1 MKINEYAQ
9 ITELLADSVLLTD
22 SSSGTKKILATDA
35 LLAMFDLLSIENRR
49 QVFRGKSLGATL
61 TSAQKLAIQNGTFTG
76 MYLGDY
82 WEIGGVK
89 YRIADFDYWYGTGDT
104 NTDEH
109 HLVIVPDSNLG
120 TAAMNASSAT
130 TGGYTGSAM
139 YTTNMATAKST
150 INSAFGDAV
159 LSHREYLINAVTSGY
174 PSAGAWADS
183 TIDLMNE
190 LMVFG
195 SHIYGACGDGTN
207 NVKRYTNSPTQLALF
222 QVAPHF
228 INWPNTTGERIS
240 FWLRD
245 IVNAT
250 SFVRVS
256 AYGAPQDTSA
266 SQTYGIRPAF
276 AIG

>member
-1 MKINEYAQ
+1 MKINEYTQ

-61 TSAQKLAIQNGTFTG
+61 TSAQKLAIQNGSFTG

-104 NTDEH
+104 NTDDH

-120 TAAMNASSAT
+120 TAAMNSSSST
-130 TGGYTGSAM
+130 SGGYAGSAM
-139 YTTNMATAKST
+139 YTANMATAKST
-150 INSAFGDAV
+150 INSAFGDAI
-159 LSHREYLINAVTSGY
+159 LSHREYLIDVVTSGY

-190 LMVFG
+190 PMIFG
-195 SHIYGACGDGTN
+195 SHIYAPSGNGTT
-207 NVKRYTNSPTQLALF
+207 NVKRYTGSAKQLALF
-222 QVAPHF
+222 RVAPRF
-228 INWPNTTGERIS
+228 INWPDTTGERIS

-245 IVNAT
+245 VVNAT

-256 AYGAPQDTSA
+256 SYGAPQDTSA
-266 SQTYGIRPAF
+266 SQAYGIRPAF